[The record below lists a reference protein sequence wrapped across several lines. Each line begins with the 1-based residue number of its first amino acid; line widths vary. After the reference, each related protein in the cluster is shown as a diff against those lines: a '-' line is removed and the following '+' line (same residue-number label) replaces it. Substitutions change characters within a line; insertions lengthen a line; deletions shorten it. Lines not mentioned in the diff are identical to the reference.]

1 MVQFSGPDRK
11 QVLWATALR
20 DAAGILS
27 AYITPTAYTLE
38 NVSVQSLPDTESD
51 GFVKEIKSR
60 LDLGRANAFLQ
71 LIKESDLVVTTAY
84 RHVLARSKGVI
95 RGKIDVPRFILG
107 RARNEKRGLPV
118 ILASR
123 QITTPENLL
132 VSEVFRLCF
141 AIAEQWKYR
150 GGAEAKEATRLWAG
164 LQIYESTFP
173 WNELRSKARPSLA
186 ELVEVVKGRLQ
197 TGQVTPGSF
206 YQETALLFS
215 KFPTN
220 LRKFEKAATP
230 LLLLLTR
237 SPKFEDRVFEL
248 LCLSWM
254 ISTIQMFC
262 LDVVVNPRALYG
274 SNKGPVATGW
284 FGGKKLTL
292 FYQQSAKLLP
302 VPIWIDRHTQM
313 PFRAIPDIVLKIS
326 SGTKNRFMILDAK
339 NRTLASE
346 SEVAYKLMGYK
357 ENLGVV
363 PFLAVGIFPSF
374 SNKLRLRRFETA
386 SGDQILL
393 VHVPLSNGRHTV
405 QRIGRLFLRAL
416 AVNQNMERTD

>member
-1 MVQFSGPDRK
+1 MAQFSEPDRT
-11 QVLWATALR
+11 QILWAAALR

-27 AYITPTAYTLE
+27 AYITPIAYALE
-38 NVSVQSLPDTESD
+38 NVSVQLVPDSESD

-71 LIKESDLVVTTAY
+71 LMQESELVVTTAY
-84 RHVLARSKGVI
+84 RHVLSRSKGAI

-107 RARNEKRGLPV
+107 RARNEKRGIPV

-141 AIAEQWKYR
+141 VIAEQWKYR
-150 GGAEAKEATRLWAG
+150 GGAEAKEATRLWNG
-164 LQIYESTFP
+164 LQTYESTFP
-173 WNELRSKARPSLA
+173 WNELRSKARPSLS
-186 ELVEVVKGRLQ
+186 ELIEVVKGRLR
-197 TGQVTPGSF
+197 TGQVMPGSF
-206 YQETALLFS
+206 YQEIALLFS
-215 KFPTN
+215 KYPKN
-220 LRKFEKAATP
+220 LRRFEKATTP
-230 LLLLLTR
+230 LLLLLTQ
-237 SPKFEDRVFEL
+237 SPNFEDRVFEL
-248 LCLSWM
+248 LCLSWI
-254 ISTIQMFC
+254 ISTIRKFC
-262 LDVVVNPRALYG
+262 LDVVVNPSALYG

-292 FYQQSAKLLP
+292 FYQQSANLLP
-302 VPIWIDRHTQM
+302 IPIWIDRRTQM

-326 SGTKNRFMILDAK
+326 SGINNSFMILDAK

-357 ENLGVV
+357 ENLGIV
-363 PFLAVGIFPSF
+363 PFISVGIFPSF
-374 SNKLRLRRFETA
+374 SNKLRLRRFETV

-416 AVNQNMERTD
+416 AVNPNMERTN